1 MSELADLRAAFGMVD
16 EAVMD
21 NRILIPIAAVTVP
34 GKGAPG
40 WFDGVRAR
48 QPQKVEARRLH
59 WKGPGGTFAGRA
71 RAHVDPIQPA
81 VTGPVWLVLP

>member
-1 MSELADLRAAFGMVD
+1 VVD

-21 NRILIPIAAVTVP
+21 NRILIPIVAVAVSD
-34 GKGAPG
+34 KGAPG

-48 QPQKVEARRLH
+48 QPQEVEARRLH
-59 WKGPGGTFAGRA
+59 WKDPGGTSAGRA
-71 RAHVDPIQPA
+71 RTHVDPNQPA